1 MENEWADR
9 LGDGWMNKLTN
20 LKGEMLDNDGDNGGD
35 DARVGE
41 RCLSAPRPTARASP
55 GAETGPYLLQV
66 VKLHRDLP
74 EEEVDVAAPLHRV
87 HEVGLWR
94 RGGGGALLLRRG
106 RDMG

>member
-1 MENEWADR
+1 M
-9 LGDGWMNKLTN
+9 
-20 LKGEMLDNDGDNGGD
+20 DNDGDNGGD
-35 DARVGE
+35 DVRVGE

-94 RGGGGALLLRRG
+94 RGGGGALLLRCG
-106 RDMG
+106 RDMGWGPKKPDSRFWGFVGAGASVRP